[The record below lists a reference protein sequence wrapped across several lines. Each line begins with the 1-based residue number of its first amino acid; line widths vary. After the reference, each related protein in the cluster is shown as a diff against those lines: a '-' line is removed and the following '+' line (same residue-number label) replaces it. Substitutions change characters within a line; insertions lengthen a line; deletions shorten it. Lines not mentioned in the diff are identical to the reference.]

1 MDHTSFRSALLI
13 GLAVLAACQPASLS
27 GLPPGSPFA
36 EAVLGDDPLP
46 HGVASGDVRS
56 RSAIVWFRTT
66 GPAKAQVEWK
76 AEGDQAVRS
85 RLVQPTFQ
93 TDFTAHVLVDGL
105 KPGTRYRYVVLTG
118 KPDDPDHALRA
129 SNGSEGSFTTAPAE
143 DRAQPVT
150 FVWSGDL
157 GGQQQCRRAPEGY
170 KVFEQLLRVQ
180 PDFTVI
186 LGDTIYA
193 DEACSAPPNVP
204 GSEFIAGT
212 LDEYRRKHR
221 YQREDPA
228 LKRFLASVPV
238 YVVWDDHEVRNNFS
252 GPSEPLMAMGHQAF
266 TEYWPIARSLD
277 DPGRLYRQFQWGSD
291 AEIFMLDTRQ
301 YRSSNAHKDGPNKT
315 MLGSH
320 QRQWLL
326 DGLSR
331 SKAIW
336 KFIVTSVPLSNPKGG
351 TLLIPGN
358 DSWARGSDGTGFL
371 TELRAI
377 TDTFRTR
384 GIRNVV
390 WLAGDVHYPEVHA
403 YDADADGAVDS
414 YEFIS
419 GPLSARAGTPVPP
432 NQDLHPTTLYSA
444 GGFANFGVI
453 RVEGASLRLAIID
466 DAGQERFSKVFE
478 ADTRPGPSLEKT
490 PERTVP

>member
-1 MDHTSFRSALLI
+1 MTLTYVKYALLV
-13 GLAVLAACQPASLS
+13 GLAVVAACQSASRP

-36 EAVLGDDPLP
+36 DSVLGDDPLP

-85 RLVQPTFQ
+85 RLVQPSFQ
-93 TDFTAHVLVDGL
+93 TDFTAHLLADGL
-105 KPGTRYRYVVLTG
+105 KPGSRYRYAVLTG

-129 SNGSEGSFTTAPAE
+129 SNGAEGQFTTPPA
-143 DRAQPVT
+143 DDQARPVT
-150 FVWSGDL
+150 FVWSGDV
-157 GGQQQCRRAPEGY
+157 GGQQQCRRPPDGY
-170 KVFEQLLRVQ
+170 KIFERLLQVQ
-180 PDFTVI
+180 PDFAVM

-204 GSEFIAGT
+204 GSEFTAGT

-238 YVVWDDHEVRNNFS
+238 YAVWDDHEVRNNFS
-252 GPSEPLMAMGHQAF
+252 GPTEPLMPMGHQAF
-266 TEYWPIARSLD
+266 TEYWPIARSAD
-277 DPGRLYRQFQWGSD
+277 DPARLYRNFQWGSD
-291 AEIFMLDTRQ
+291 VEMFLLDTRQ

-315 MLGSH
+315 MLGDS
-320 QRQWLL
+320 QRAWLL
-326 DGLSR
+326 DALSR

-377 TDTFRTR
+377 TGAIRTR

-403 YDADADGAVDS
+403 YDADADGVVDF

-419 GPLSARAGTPVPP
+419 GPLSAHAGTPVAP

-453 RVEGASLRLAIID
+453 RVAGASLRLAIVD
-466 DAGQERFSKVFE
+466 DAGQERFSKIFE
-478 ADTRPGPSLEKT
+478 ADTRQAGSLENT
-490 PERTVP
+490 PVRPVP